1 MRGRSSGVLPTHVQ
15 LNLPLYEPWRKKLR
29 WGGAVVQPF
38 YRPLFVLSC
47 SDELEANL
55 RQAIE
60 RPFALHR
67 VSDWPALKES
77 LQSAS
82 GTAVCFVDGM
92 ASVGSETGLA
102 EGLREVARD
111 FPLVGIVACVRVDSV
126 EPEVL
131 SAMQAWGVTEILDLD
146 WERSAAAVG
155 RRIDD
160 VKGVWAQRLFA
171 RALPRVLSAR
181 GRTLL
186 ETAAE
191 VAAQG
196 GHVPELAA
204 TLGIYQ
210 RTVRLWCAAAGVPE
224 ARRMFT
230 WIRLLLAAELL
241 DNPGRTIENVARV
254 SGFASGASLK
264 STTRAFTG
272 LTPSELRDRGAF
284 EAVASL
290 ARAEFR
296 SAREAA
302 RQSERHENSWFN

>member
-1 MRGRSSGVLPTHVQ
+1 M
-15 LNLPLYEPWRKKLR
+15 
-29 WGGAVVQPF
+29 VQPF
-38 YRPLFVLSC
+38 HRPLFVLSH
-47 SDELEANL
+47 SEELEANL

-60 RPFALHR
+60 RPFALYR
-67 VSDWPALKES
+67 VPDWPALKAS
-77 LQSAS
+77 LHAAS

-92 ASVGSETGLA
+92 VSVGSEKGLA
-102 EGLREVARD
+102 EGLREVAQD

-126 EPEVL
+126 DPEVL
-131 SAMQAWGVTEILDLD
+131 AAMQAWGVTEILDLD
-146 WERSAAAVG
+146 WEQSAAAVA

-160 VKGVWAQRLFA
+160 VKGVWAQRLLA

-186 ETAAE
+186 ETVAD

-204 TLGIYQ
+204 ALGIYQ
-210 RTVRLWCAAAGVPE
+210 RTVRRWCTAAGVPE

-254 SGFASGASLK
+254 SGFSSGASLK
-264 STTRAFTG
+264 STARAFTG
-272 LTPSELRDRGAF
+272 LTPSELRERGAF
-284 EAVASL
+284 DAVANL
-290 ARAEFR
+290 ARSEFR
-296 SAREAA
+296 STREAA
-302 RQSERHENSWFN
+302 RQSDRHENSWFN